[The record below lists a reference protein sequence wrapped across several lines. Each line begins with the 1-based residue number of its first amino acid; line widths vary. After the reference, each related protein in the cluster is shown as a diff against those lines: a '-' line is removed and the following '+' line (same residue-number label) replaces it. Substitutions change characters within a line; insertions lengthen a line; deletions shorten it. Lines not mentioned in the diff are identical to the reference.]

1 MVPGSIAPASNA
13 GYADAMARPGLA
25 MRAATYEDL
34 MRVPDHL
41 VAEIL
46 EGELYATPRPAV
58 PHAMAASVLGS
69 ELGNPFQQGRGGPG
83 GWWILDEPELHL
95 GADVVVPDLAGW
107 RRAHL
112 PELPN
117 AAAITVAPDWVCEV
131 LSPSTEALDRVPKLR
146 VYARE
151 RVSHVW
157 FVNPKTQTLEV
168 LRLEGGAWMIIA
180 THDGDASVRVEP
192 FDAVS
197 LDLFRLWGR
206 SAPEL

>member
-1 MVPGSIAPASNA
+1 MT
-13 GYADAMARPGLA
+13 RPGLA
-25 MRAATYEDL
+25 KRPATYEDL
-34 MRVPDHL
+34 LKVPEHL

-58 PHAMAASVLGS
+58 PHAVAASALGS
-69 ELGNPFQQGRGGPG
+69 ELGSPFQQGRGGPG

-95 GADVVVPDLAGW
+95 GSDVVVPDLAGW
-107 RRAHL
+107 RRSRV
-112 PELPN
+112 PQLPN
-117 AAAITVAPDWVCEV
+117 VAAMTIAPDWVCEV

-151 RVSHVW
+151 GVSHVW
-157 FVNPKTQTLEV
+157 FVNPRTLTLEV
-168 LRLEGGAWMIIA
+168 LRLENGRWVVVA

-192 FDAVS
+192 FDAVP

-206 SAPEL
+206 SAPE